1 MSQPDLQFDFLT
13 TYRKIVRRYMDY
25 RPREEEASLE
35 RARESLIA
43 ISYCEPEKV
52 SDSIEPEKSNTKDK
66 AVSAEASVDELRA
79 KLISIASDGPS
90 VGSD

>member
-1 MSQPDLQFDFLT
+1 
-13 TYRKIVRRYMDY
+13 MDY

-43 ISYCEPEKV
+43 ISYSEPEKV
-52 SDSIEPEKSNTKDK
+52 SASIEPEKPNTKEK
-66 AVSAEASVDELRA
+66 AVSAVANVDELRA

-90 VGSD
+90 VDSKWGLKLYEHFGTFLLNVQFIAS